1 MKKITGAII
10 LIVALFFLL
19 PANLFSQNL
28 PNLEKKEEFEGFK
41 ERKLPFKQNI
51 IKSNLIPVFV
61 GQIPICGELRF
72 TYERML
78 THNQSVTIGVS
89 YNFPSLLLFVMPAI
103 TNPNNRTLKDY
114 SMRGGRLTLGYRFYP
129 LKRRHAPN
137 GLFVGPYGS
146 FNFVKIKERHG
157 NGDYELFCYANA
169 SAILGYQFHLRKGV
183 FMEFF
188 GGIGYRKNFD
198 VYYDAHYKTYQR
210 KDMAAVIKPPLVGD
224 WFNSVKLSLQMNIG
238 FGW

>member
-1 MKKITGAII
+1 MKKITGAIV

-19 PANLFSQNL
+19 PVSLFSQNL

-51 IKSNLIPVFV
+51 IKSNLIPVLV
-61 GQIPICGELRF
+61 GQIPLCGELRF

-78 THNQSVTIGVS
+78 THNQSITLGAS
-89 YNFPSLLLFVMPAI
+89 YNFPNLLLFVMPAI

-137 GLFVGPYGS
+137 GLFFGPYGS
-146 FNFVKIKERHG
+146 FNFVKIKERKG
-157 NGDYELFCYANA
+157 NGDYLMYCYSNV
-169 SAILGYQFHLRKGV
+169 SLILGYQFHLRKGV

-188 GGIGYRKNFD
+188 GGLGYRKNFA
-198 VYYDAHYKTYQR
+198 VEYDSYYKTNTKYDIDN
-210 KDMAAVIKPPLVGD
+210 KIKPPLVGS
-224 WFNSVKLSLQMNIG
+224 WFNYVKLSLQMNIG